1 MTASIQGA
9 RSRPTG
15 PGRGVARRLGWSTV
29 VELAQLA
36 SSVLV
41 FLILARQLHPDDYG
55 ALGAVLGVAMPAAT
69 LTSFGSHV
77 LLIKRIAQG
86 GDFADTWQ
94 RATSIGMLGPAFG
107 ALVLVAVK
115 PLILPQISTVVY
127 ALLVVSQLN
136 FFWLTELAVYVGNA
150 TRNLKAAAQI
160 RLMVAGTRFAA
171 LGLFATLTPGRLVDW
186 AVASILSFA
195 VGAALALLHVWRVFG
210 ARPSL
215 RRGSMADVREGLPFS
230 ANAVT
235 ESLVDISD
243 RPLLFRYGH
252 ETDAGIYTLGGRII
266 QFGYLPIR
274 ILLRTA
280 DADLFAAGKHG
291 AGPALAVTRRL
302 LKPAVAVGLAAG
314 AGAFVC
320 ASVVPWLVGDEYRPA
335 VETIRLLAPMP
346 AIRAVQYL
354 MGNCL
359 SASGHQR
366 WRLIL
371 TVAAGVLN
379 LGLNLVLLPTG
390 TWRTAVGTTFASEL
404 FLTVALTAVALG
416 WARRR
421 PAAHQHQTNQH
432 QPHQNEQGG
441 LHP

>member
-1 MTASIQGA
+1 MTASIQRV
-9 RSRPTG
+9 RSRLSG
-15 PGRGVARRLGWSTV
+15 GGQGRAHRIGWSTI
-29 VELAQLA
+29 VELSQLA

-69 LTSFGSHV
+69 LASLGSHV

-86 GDFADTWQ
+86 GDFTDAWQ
-94 RATSIGMLGPAFG
+94 RATSIGMIGPAAG
-107 ALVLVAVK
+107 AVVLVAAK
-115 PLILPQISTVVY
+115 PLILPQVSTTVY
-127 ALLVVSQLN
+127 TLLVVSQVN

-160 RLMVAGTRFAA
+160 RLMVVATRFAA
-171 LGLFATLTPGRLVDW
+171 LAVFATLTPGRLVDW
-186 AVASILSFA
+186 AVASVASFA
-195 VGAALALLHVWRVFG
+195 LGAALALVHVWRVFG

-215 RRGSMADVREGLPFS
+215 RRGSAADVREGLPFS

-274 ILLRTA
+274 ILLRTV
-280 DADLFAAGKHG
+280 DADLFAAGRNG
-291 AGPALAVTRRL
+291 AAPALAVTRRL

-314 AGAFVC
+314 AAAFVC
-320 ASVVPWLVGDEYRPA
+320 ASMVPWLVGDEYRPA

-359 SASGHQR
+359 SASGQQR

-371 TVAAGVLN
+371 TVAAGMLN
-379 LGLNLVLLPTG
+379 LGLNLVLLPNG
-390 TWRTAVGTTFASEL
+390 SWRTAVGTTFVSEL
-404 FLTVALTAVALG
+404 FLTTALTAVALG
-416 WARRR
+416 SARDR
-421 PAAHQHQTNQH
+421 PAPHPT
-432 QPHQNEQGG
+432 QPGG
-441 LHP
+441 PHR

>member
-1 MTASIQGA
+1 MTALTQQAG
-9 RSRPTG
+9 SRLTG
-15 PGRGVARRLGWSTV
+15 GGRGAAHRIGWSTV
-29 VELAQLA
+29 VELSQLA

-86 GDFADTWQ
+86 GDFTDAWQ
-94 RATSIGMLGPAFG
+94 RATSIGMLGPALG
-107 ALVLVAVK
+107 TALLVAAQ
-115 PLILPQISTVVY
+115 PLILPRVSTVVY

-160 RLMVAGTRFAA
+160 RLMVVATRFGA
-171 LGLFATLTPGRLVDW
+171 LAVFATLTPGRLVDW
-186 AVASILSFA
+186 AVASVVSFA
-195 VGAALALLHVWRVFG
+195 VGAALALYHVWRVFG

-215 RRGSMADVREGLPFS
+215 RRSSMADLREGLPFS

-252 ETDAGIYTLGGRII
+252 EADAGIYTLGGRII

-274 ILLRTA
+274 VLLRTA
-280 DADLFAAGKHG
+280 DADLFAAGQNGTG
-291 AGPALAVTRRL
+291 AALAVTRRL

-320 ASVVPWLVGDEYRPA
+320 ASAVPWLVGDEYRPA
-335 VETIRLLAPMP
+335 VETIRLLAPLP

-366 WRLIL
+366 WRLTL
-371 TVAAGVLN
+371 TVGAGFLN
-379 LGLNLVLLPTG
+379 LGLNLVLLPNG
-390 TWRTAVGTTFASEL
+390 TWRTAVGTTFVSEL
-404 FLTVALTAVALG
+404 FLTISLTAIALG

-421 PAAHQHQTNQH
+421 PG
-432 QPHQNEQGG
+432 PHA
-441 LHP
+441 LSASHPATEGEPLR

>member
-1 MTASIQGA
+1 VLIERA
-9 RSRPTG
+9 RSRLATG
-15 PGRGVARRLGWSTV
+15 GRGTAHRIGWSSI

-41 FLILARQLHPDDYG
+41 FIILAGQLAPDDYG

-69 LTSFGSHV
+69 LASFGSHV

-86 GDFADTWQ
+86 GNFADAWQ
-94 RATSIGMLGPAFG
+94 RATSIGTLGPAVG
-107 ALVLVAVK
+107 ALVLVAAK
-115 PLILPQISTVVY
+115 PLILPQVSTTVY
-127 ALLVVSQLN
+127 VLLVVSQVN

-160 RLMVAGTRFAA
+160 RLMVVATRFGAVI
-171 LGLFATLTPGRLVDW
+171 LFATLTPGRLVDW

-195 VGAALALLHVWRVFG
+195 AGAALALLHVWRVFG

-215 RRGSMADVREGLPFS
+215 RRGSVADVREGLPFS

-274 ILLRTA
+274 VLLRTA

-291 AGPALAVTRRL
+291 AAPALAVTRRL

-314 AGAFVC
+314 AGAFAC
-320 ASVVPWLVGDEYRPA
+320 ASAVPWLVGDEYRPA

-359 SASGHQR
+359 SASGHQG

-379 LGLNLVLLPTG
+379 LGLNLVLLPNG
-390 TWRTAVGTTFASEL
+390 TWRTAVGTTFVSEL
-404 FLTVALTAVALG
+404 FLTVALTAIALRS
-416 WARRR
+416 ARHDPAHPR
-421 PAAHQHQTNQH
+421 PART
-432 QPHQNEQGG
+432 EGVDR
-441 LHP
+441 

>member
-1 MTASIQGA
+1 MTASIHRA
-9 RSRPTG
+9 RSRLTG
-15 PGRGVARRLGWSTV
+15 GGRGTAKRIGWSTV

-41 FLILARQLHPDDYG
+41 FLILARQLHPDEYG
-55 ALGAVLGVAMPAAT
+55 ALGAVLGVATPAAT
-69 LTSFGSHV
+69 LTSFGSAV

-86 GDFADTWQ
+86 GDFAEAWQ
-94 RATSIGMLGPAFG
+94 RATSIGILGPAAG
-107 ALVLVAVK
+107 ALVLVAAK
-115 PLILPQISTVVY
+115 PLILPRVSTVVY

-160 RLMVAGTRFAA
+160 RLMVVATRFAG
-171 LGLFATLTPGRLVDW
+171 LVLFATLTPGRLVDW
-186 AVASILSFA
+186 AVASVLSFA
-195 VGAALALLHVWRVFG
+195 VGAGLALFHVWRVFG

-243 RPLLFRYGH
+243 RPLLYRYGH

-280 DADLFAAGKHG
+280 DADLFAAGQHG
-291 AGPALAVTRRL
+291 VGPALAVTRRL
-302 LKPAVAVGLAAG
+302 LKPALAVGLAAG

-320 ASVVPWLVGDEYRPA
+320 ASVVPWLVGDDYGPA

-371 TVAAGVLN
+371 TVAAGALN
-379 LGLNLVLLPTG
+379 LGLNLVLLPGG

-404 FLTVALTAVALG
+404 FLTASLTAVALG

-421 PAAHQHQTNQH
+421 PALDPNQ
-432 QPHQNEQGG
+432 PGG
-441 LHP
+441 LHR

>member
-1 MTASIQGA
+1 MQRACSRLSGHG
-9 RSRPTG
+9 RSAAHRI
-15 PGRGVARRLGWSTV
+15 GWSTV
-29 VELAQLA
+29 VELSQLA

-41 FLILARQLHPDDYG
+41 FLILARQLRPEDYG

-77 LLIKRIAQG
+77 LLIKRVAQG
-86 GDFADTWQ
+86 GDFTDAWQ
-94 RATSIGMLGPAFG
+94 RATSIGMLGPAVG
-107 ALVLVAVK
+107 AAVLVAAK
-115 PLILPQISTVVY
+115 PLILPQVSTVVY

-160 RLMVAGTRFAA
+160 RLMVVATRFTA
-171 LGLFATLTPGRLVDW
+171 LALFVTLTPGRLVDW
-186 AVASILSFA
+186 AVASIASFA
-195 VGAALALLHVWRVFG
+195 VGAALALFHVWRVFG

-215 RRGSMADVREGLPFS
+215 RRGSLADVREGLPFS
-230 ANAVT
+230 SNAVT

-252 ETDAGIYTLGGRII
+252 EVDAGIYTLGGRII

-274 ILLRTA
+274 IILRTA
-280 DADLFAAGKHG
+280 DADLFAAGKDG
-291 AGPALAVTRRL
+291 AGAALAVTRRL
-302 LKPAVAVGLAAG
+302 LKPALAVGLAAG

-320 ASVVPWLVGDEYRPA
+320 APVVPWLVGDEYRPA

-366 WRLIL
+366 WRLL
-371 TVAAGVLN
+371 STVGAGVLN
-379 LGLNLVLLPTG
+379 LGLNVMLLPGG
-390 TWRTAVGTTFASEL
+390 TWRTAVGTTYASEL
-404 FLTVALTAVALG
+404 FLTFTLTAVALG

-421 PAAHQHQTNQH
+421 PVREGEMHQ
-432 QPHQNEQGG
+432 
-441 LHP
+441 

>member
-1 MTASIQGA
+1 MTASIQQA
-9 RSRPTG
+9 RSRLTG
-15 PGRGVARRLGWSTV
+15 GGRGTAKRIGWSTV

-41 FLILARQLHPDDYG
+41 FLILAGQLHPDDYG
-55 ALGAVLGVAMPAAT
+55 ALGAILGVATPAAT
-69 LTSFGSHV
+69 LTSFGSAV

-86 GDFADTWQ
+86 GDFIDAWQ
-94 RATSIGMLGPAFG
+94 RATSIGILGPAAG
-107 ALVLVAVK
+107 TVVLVAAK
-115 PLILPQISTVVY
+115 PLILPQVSTLVY

-160 RLMVAGTRFAA
+160 RLMVVATRFAA
-171 LGLFATLTPGRLVDW
+171 VALFATVTPGRLVDW
-186 AVASILSFA
+186 AVASVASFA
-195 VGAALALLHVWRVFG
+195 VGAALALFHVWRVFG

-215 RRGSMADVREGLPFS
+215 RRGSVADVREGLPFS

-280 DADLFAAGKHG
+280 DADLFAAGKDG
-291 AGPALAVTRRL
+291 AAPALAVTRRL

-379 LGLNLVLLPTG
+379 LGLNLVLLPGG

-404 FLTVALTAVALG
+404 FLTASLTAVALG

-421 PAAHQHQTNQH
+421 PAPVPNQ
-432 QPHQNEQGG
+432 PGA
-441 LHP
+441 LHR

>member
-1 MTASIQGA
+1 MTASIQQA
-9 RSRPTG
+9 RARLAG
-15 PGRGVARRLGWSTV
+15 GGRGTAHRIGWSTI

-41 FLILARQLHPDDYG
+41 FLILARQLHADDYG
-55 ALGAVLGVAMPAAT
+55 ALGAVLGVAVPAAT
-69 LTSFGSHV
+69 LTSFGTHV

-86 GDFADTWQ
+86 GDFTDAWQ
-94 RATSIGMLGPAFG
+94 RATSIGMIGPAAG
-107 ALVLVAVK
+107 SLVLVAAK
-115 PLILPQISTVVY
+115 PLILPQVSIVVY
-127 ALLVVSQLN
+127 ALLVVSQVN

-160 RLMVAGTRFAA
+160 RLMVVATRFAA
-171 LGLFATLTPGRLVDW
+171 VAVFATLTPGRLVDW

-195 VGAALALLHVWRVFG
+195 VGAALALAHVWRVFG

-215 RRGSMADVREGLPFS
+215 RRGSVTDVREGLPFS

-252 ETDAGIYTLGGRII
+252 ETDAGIYTLAGRII

-280 DADLFAAGKHG
+280 DADLFAAGRHG
-291 AGPALAVTRRL
+291 PGPAMAVIRRL
-302 LKPAVAVGLAAG
+302 LTPAVAAGLAT
-314 AGAFVC
+314 GAFAFAC
-320 ASVVPWLVGDEYRPA
+320 AAVVPWLVGDEYRPA
-335 VETIRLLAPMP
+335 VEAIRLLAPMP
-346 AIRAVQYL
+346 ALRAVQYL

-379 LGLNLVLLPTG
+379 LGLNLVLLPNG

-404 FLTVALTAVALG
+404 FLTVALTVVALG
-416 WARRR
+416 SARGHPTTE
-421 PAAHQHQTNQH
+421 PA
-432 QPHQNEQGG
+432 QPGG
-441 LHP
+441 RHR